1 MKALAVLFIVT
12 TLLFQTAC
20 SLLDVQGGAIPSM
33 DRINAW
39 IANDEYGRALSS
51 LEHIPADTPHFSAY
65 ISKRK
70 EVVSLA
76 GLYEQ
81 RILMELEKITDKGD
95 SASKLSLLDR
105 ALEKYP
111 NSGVLREQ
119 HKILLREHLLRV
131 RRLDAEALLVR
142 AQQLY
147 NKLPLHEQDARESPI
162 NFSAHFKLQSM
173 RGEISDMHN
182 RLMAM
187 AGLLVEDNDLALAN
201 RCLSQARQFPAD
213 QASLDKLSA
222 LQKQVN
228 DRLEVL
234 QKEQRDRR
242 KHASEKKIERMTKEK
257 NALARKLQNDISVAI
272 KAQKLIEASKLL
284 NELGRIS
291 PDNPGYLKLKIQ
303 HRERVSVIVK
313 KKITLGNALYRQEK
327 ILQAKEVWE
336 EALTLDPDNKTL
348 QTSILRAGHVL
359 DKLED
364 LRQQQNTGAN

>member
-1 MKALAVLFIVT
+1 MKVLATLFIAT
-12 TLLFQTAC
+12 TLLLQTSC
-20 SLLDVQGGAIPSM
+20 TLLDVQGGAIPSM

-65 ISKRK
+65 INKRK
-70 EVVSLA
+70 EVISLA
-76 GLYEQ
+76 SLYEQ
-81 RILMELEKITDKGD
+81 RILMELEKITDKED
-95 SASKLSLLDR
+95 SASKLSILDR
-105 ALEKYP
+105 ALEKHP
-111 NSGVLREQ
+111 NSEILREQ
-119 HKILLREHLLRV
+119 HKTLLREHLLRV

-187 AGLLVEDNDLALAN
+187 AGLLVEDNDLSLAN
-201 RCLSQARQFPAD
+201 RCLSQARLFPAD
-213 QASLDKLSA
+213 QASLTKLNI
-222 LQKQVN
+222 LQKQINDGLLVLEKEQH
-228 DRLEVL
+228 DRL
-234 QKEQRDRR
+234 
-242 KHASEKKIERMTKEK
+242 KHASEKNIERMTKEK
-257 NALARKLQNDISVAI
+257 KALARKLQDEISTAI
-272 KAQKLIEASKLL
+272 KDQRLIDAGKLL

-291 PDNPGYLKLKIQ
+291 PDNPNYLKLKIE
-303 HRERVSVIVK
+303 HREKVSVIVK

-336 EALTLDPDNKTL
+336 EALILDPDNKTL
-348 QTSILRAGHVL
+348 QTSILRADHVL
-359 DKLED
+359 DKLKN
-364 LRQQQNTGAN
+364 LRLQQNTGEN